1 MRMEKVV
8 RRTPSHGTSL
18 LAVVCVASGLVACG
32 RDEDFANEPGPPVAI
47 TVTALVD
54 ENSIS
59 VSPARFGAGVVR
71 FIIANQSDEP
81 QEVSLRAE
89 GEQEA
94 LVTQVTQ
101 AIPAGGT
108 GELKLALEPGVYE
121 LETDGDDIDPGTL
134 TVGPQRPEG
143 PDQLLLP

>member
-1 MRMEKVV
+1 MEKVV

-94 LVTQVTQ
+94 LVTQ
-101 AIPAGGT
+101 AIRAGGT

>member
-32 RDEDFANEPGPPVAI
+32 RGEDFANEPGPPVAI

-89 GEQEA
+89 DEQEA
-94 LVTQVTQ
+94 LVTQ

-143 PDQLLLP
+143 PDQLLLPEEA

>member
-1 MRMEKVV
+1 M
-8 RRTPSHGTSL
+8 
-18 LAVVCVASGLVACG
+18 
-32 RDEDFANEPGPPVAI
+32 AI

-59 VSPARFGAGVVR
+59 LSPARFGAGVVR

-89 GEQEA
+89 DEQEA